1 MKKNADRYYQ
11 SALHYHFPVKLRPEL
26 EGFVLHLARKNYFF
40 IRSSTPFN
48 NTNSSLIARNKYHT
62 SKILQQA
69 GLPVPLFVTL
79 SKEYLAK
86 HCLED
91 EIADLR
97 FPLVAKPCL
106 ETSKGDDV
114 LCNIKNIHQLR
125 HHLTK
130 LFERYH
136 YANVEEYHGNLQSYR
151 VLVFKRKVIGVVLR
165 TSAAVEGDGEHTI
178 SELIEITNHQRAQ
191 ESDILK
197 PIMVDEECEISL
209 TELGVTLDT
218 IPKPGEIIR
227 LGFTSN
233 ASRGGSYLSV
243 GKTICRENK
252 KLMLKAVRTL
262 GLNLAGLDIECEDI
276 SVPIAQSKG
285 VIIEVNNA
293 PSIRIHEESPTGK
306 PVDVTK
312 IIMRSFMFRHPFSY
326 AWHLL
331 RLPQVQTYLR
341 AIIVLLV
348 FFGAFMLLK

>member
-11 SALHYHFPVKLRPEL
+11 SALHYHFPVKLRPEI
-26 EGFVLHLARKNYFF
+26 EGFVLHLAKRNYFF
-40 IRSSTPFN
+40 IRSNTPFN

-69 GLPVPLFVTL
+69 DIPVPLFVTL
-79 SKEYLAK
+79 SSEYFAK
-86 HCLED
+86 SCLED

-125 HHLTK
+125 QHLTK
-130 LFERYH
+130 LFERYD
-136 YANVEEYHGNLQSYR
+136 YVNVEEYHGNLKSYR

-165 TSAAVEGDGEHTI
+165 TSAAVMGDGEHTI
-178 SELIEITNHQRAQ
+178 GELIEITNRKRAE

-197 PIMVDEECEISL
+197 PIIVDEECEISL
-209 TELGVTLDT
+209 AELGVSLET
-218 IPKPGEIIR
+218 IPKAGEVIR

-233 ASRGGSYLSV
+233 ARRGGSYLSI
-243 GKTICRENK
+243 GKTICKENK

-276 SVPIAQSKG
+276 SIPIVQSKG

-293 PSIRIHEESPTGK
+293 PSIRIHEESPTGV

-312 IIMRSFMFRHPFSY
+312 IMMRSFMLRHPFSY

-331 RLPQVQTYLR
+331 RLPQVQIYWR

-348 FFGAFMLLK
+348 FLGTFMFLK